1 MKSAYSYLFTTIHI
15 PKLHRYASQAASDSH
30 LATQPVK
37 DLISLFTTGDVLAAA
52 PEVHTAPIV
61 VNKLARPTPSIS
73 DNPAI
78 VLANFEYK
86 PGTLG
91 NAVKGWKSV
100 TDYVSAK
107 EDGTKSYTVMADLEK
122 GKEIRTVEV
131 YENWDYME
139 NVHLKSP
146 VIASN
151 VEQNGKDRTGVEGAV
166 RVKFVDGF
174 LGRERLG
181 KL

>member
-1 MKSAYSYLFTTIHI
+1 V
-15 PKLHRYASQAASDSH
+15 PKLLRYASQAASDSH

-37 DLISLFTTGDVLAAA
+37 DLIELFTTGDVLAGA
-52 PEVHTAPIV
+52 PEVHIAPIV
-61 VNKLARPTPSIS
+61 VNKLARTAPSIS

-78 VLANFEYK
+78 VLSNFEYK
-86 PGTLG
+86 PGTLE
-91 NAVKGWKSV
+91 NAIKGWKSV
-100 TDYVSAK
+100 VDYVSAK
-107 EDGTKSYTVMADLEK
+107 EDGTKSYTILADLEK

-131 YENWDYME
+131 YQSWDYME

-151 VEQNGKDRTGVEGAV
+151 VEQNGKDRTGVKGAV
-166 RVKFVDGF
+166 RVKLVDGF
-174 LGRERLG
+174 LGREKLG